1 MASRDYGILEIIKV
15 KAKRSIVMEK
25 NKKNGFREKLKNFF
39 LQSYSSAIV
48 AIVLLTLIFSFGTDS
63 FLTQYNLFNL
73 SRTASIYAFIA
84 GAQLFVAVI
93 GGMNLAVGA
102 VGALSSVV
110 LGIALQDAGCNIPV
124 AIALTLGIG
133 AICGFINGFLI
144 VKLKL
149 SGFII
154 TLAMSFIYDGIALG
168 ISHGYPYSTPEAF
181 STLGRVKVGP
191 TSGLF
196 LIMCIFV
203 IILTIFFKNT
213 KFGRDILATGGN
225 PSAAELS
232 GIRTG
237 VVTIAC
243 NMLSCIF
250 AAIAAILWSSRTG
263 SATSST
269 GQDWMLY
276 SFAISSIGG
285 ISLSG
290 GNFTGIGF
298 FCGAWILT
306 MVRNGLTMLN
316 VDIYF
321 EQAFLGII
329 ILLAVSVEAIRT
341 KVASRMR

>member
-1 MASRDYGILEIIKV
+1 MDT
-15 KAKRSIVMEK
+15 K
-25 NKKNGFREKLKNFF
+25 NKIRFGERLKNFF

-48 AIVLLTLIFSFGTDS
+48 AIVLLVLIFSIGTDS

-73 SRTASIYAFIA
+73 SRTAAIYAFIA
-84 GAQLFVAVI
+84 GAQLMVAVI

-102 VGALSSVV
+102 VGALASVA
-110 LGIALQDAGCNIPV
+110 LGIALQDAGLSIPAAV
-124 AIALTLGIG
+124 AIALVVG
-133 AICGFINGFLI
+133 ALCGFINGFLI

-168 ISHGYPYSTPEAF
+168 ISHGYPYATPENFA
-181 STLGRVKVGP
+181 SLGRAKVGP

-196 LIMCIFV
+196 IIMCVFIV
-203 IILTIFFKNT
+203 LLIIFFRNT

-225 PSAAELS
+225 TAAAELS

-237 VVTIAC
+237 YVTIAC
-243 NMLSCIF
+243 NMISCTL
-250 AAIAAILWSSRTG
+250 AALAAILWSSRTG

-276 SFAISSIGG
+276 SFAICSIGG
-285 ISLSG
+285 ISLNG

-316 VDIYF
+316 VDIYY
-321 EQAFLGII
+321 EQAFLGAI